1 MEIGVV
7 LECVVGKPGAALIQ
21 FPFYPDN
28 QISER
33 GSLTETG
40 LAGNEKRP
48 SQTSPVPIQPPG
60 LPSNSDPSLQLRDP
74 LGYGFSV
81 SQRLALTN
89 IFRITICQLFLQGS
103 PFTIAC
109 IQAMCKSH
117 WAETWPCVRLA
128 WMQLTNTKF
137 IQFSLAKNI
146 RFFCLQMLKFRCLSK
161 LIKDKGTTLE
171 KITANTKVILESNW
185 TRNLHTEWF
194 VKLRNRVYFFC
205 LIFAAVSELVV
216 LAGPWTEILKHQ
228 KKTRVCGI

>member
-7 LECVVGKPGAALIQ
+7 LEYVVGKPGAALIQ
-21 FPFYPDN
+21 FPFYPNN
-28 QISER
+28 QILER
-33 GSLTETG
+33 GGLTETS
-40 LAGNEKRP
+40 LAGNGKRP
-48 SQTSPVPIQPPG
+48 SQTSPVPTNSPS
-60 LPSNSDPSLQLRDP
+60 LPYSSEPSLQLRDP

-117 WAETWPCVRLA
+117 WAETWPCARLA

-171 KITANTKVILESNW
+171 KITANPKVILELNW
-185 TRNLHTEWF
+185 KPMHQ
-194 VKLRNRVYFFC
+194 
-205 LIFAAVSELVV
+205 VV
-216 LAGPWTEILKHQ
+216 CEA
-228 KKTRVCGI
+228 

>member
-1 MEIGVV
+1 MV
-7 LECVVGKPGAALIQ
+7 LEYVVGKPGATLIQ
-21 FPFYPDN
+21 FPFHPDN

-33 GSLTETG
+33 GGLTETG
-40 LAGNEKRP
+40 LAGNKRRP
-48 SQTSPVPIQPPG
+48 SPTNSPS
-60 LPSNSDPSLQLRDP
+60 LPYSSEPSLQLKDP

-117 WAETWPCVRLA
+117 WAETWPCTRLA

-171 KITANTKVILESNW
+171 KITANPKVILEFKLNW
-185 TRNLHTEWF
+185 KPMH
-194 VKLRNRVYFFC
+194 RV
-205 LIFAAVSELVV
+205 
-216 LAGPWTEILKHQ
+216 
-228 KKTRVCGI
+228 VCEA